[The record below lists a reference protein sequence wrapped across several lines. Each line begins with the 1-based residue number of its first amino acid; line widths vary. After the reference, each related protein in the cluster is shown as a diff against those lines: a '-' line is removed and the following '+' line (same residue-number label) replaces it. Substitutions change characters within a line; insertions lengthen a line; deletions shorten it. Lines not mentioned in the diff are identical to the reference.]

1 MVVWRKLKRSL
12 QADVVSITYKFM
24 IAEEYPDEDPE
35 LARIDAILDQVRAI
49 LGEHFEIGIVLLS
62 NVGENGIT
70 SYHSTQFGN
79 KFALNGMVDA
89 YRDGMFDYDDEED

>member
-1 MVVWRKLKRSL
+1 MHV
-12 QADVVSITYKFM
+12 
-24 IAEEYPDEDPE
+24 EEYSEDDPE
-35 LARIDAILDQVRAI
+35 LARIEAILDQVRGL

-62 NVGENGIT
+62 NVGENGVT

-89 YRDGMFDYDDEED
+89 YRDGMFDFEAGED

>member
-1 MVVWRKLKRSL
+1 MHV
-12 QADVVSITYKFM
+12 
-24 IAEEYPDEDPE
+24 EEYSDDDPE
-35 LARIDAILDQVRAI
+35 LARIEAILDQVRGL

-62 NVGENGIT
+62 NVGEDGNT

-89 YRDGMFDYDDEED
+89 YRDGMFDFDVEED